1 MVDFGSVSS
10 IEAEA
15 VGVPGQR
22 TFRLRLR
29 SGERT
34 ASLWLEKEQLQ
45 ALALALMRLL
55 VRLGRTE
62 EFPSQPEAGPPPAEA
77 GSGQAPS
84 AGSGQAP
91 SAEAALSALPPFPE
105 QPSLDIKVG
114 RLGLGYDQAREN
126 VVLFA
131 YDIEEEGEEAEA
143 ALACRASLQQ
153 CHDLI
158 AMIEAVVAAG
168 RPLCRLCLCPIDP
181 EGHVCARSNGHRPK
195 RDLEMLR

>member
-15 VGVPGQR
+15 IGVPGQR

-55 VRLGRTE
+55 VRLGRTQ
-62 EFPSQPEAGPPPAEA
+62 EF
-77 GSGQAPS
+77 PS
-84 AGSGQAP
+84 AGSPPSAQAESVWRTGQAP
-91 SAEAALSALPPFPE
+91 SALPPFPE
-105 QPSLDIKVG
+105 QPSLEIKVG
-114 RLGLGYDQAREN
+114 RLGLGYDQARES

-131 YDIEEEGEEAEA
+131 YDIEKEEEAEA

-168 RPLCRLCLCPIDP
+168 RPLCRLCLAPIDP
-181 EGHVCARSNGHRPK
+181 EGHVCARSNGHR
-195 RDLEMLR
+195 RRQDLP